1 MGDLMLKLAIISH
14 LLGATVLSGIFV
26 LVVLATPSL
35 VEHAFRYIPIAF
47 ALGIVAA
54 IPPSIWAAKKVLAQ
68 TKGV

>member
-1 MGDLMLKLAIISH
+1 MGDLMLKLAVIFH
-14 LLGATVLSGIFV
+14 LLGATVLSGVLV

-35 VEHAFRYIPIAF
+35 AEQAFRYIPIAF
-47 ALGIVAA
+47 VLGIVLA

>member
-1 MGDLMLKLAIISH
+1 MGDLMVKLAVIFH
-14 LLGATVLSGIFV
+14 LLGATVLAGIFM

-35 VEHAFRYIPIAF
+35 VEQAFRYIPIAVV
-47 ALGIVAA
+47 LGIVLA